1 MKRRFLI
8 PVILTVGFGLTLSF
22 QRGLFPSLSTG
33 LQSLYAQGPSESKFF
48 VFDGHS
54 HPTSAAYRRGS
65 NIGDPNFSPQFS
77 LSMARQ
83 GGLGASFFNTSID
96 EFYEVNHIAV
106 KELLR
111 QFDHFYRQL
120 ALYPDQVGVAT
131 SGDEVRALQKQGKL
145 AAIPAIEGAI
155 AIESDLGVLRMMYR
169 LGLREMNLVH
179 NLANNIGDV
188 QYTTKNNGRG
198 SGLTGYGREL
208 VAEMNRLGIVI
219 DMSHMAE
226 QTAWDVMKVSTQP
239 VVTTH
244 SGVRAL
250 VKRPG
255 TWSDEMIQEL
265 AQKGGVICIPFLP
278 QLISQEYH
286 NKWHEGRPPRGSG
299 LMGWEPL
306 LYRGDPTKIYDFI
319 AERTSGRQTGRSE
332 RDRQRQLDMP
342 PLSNVI
348 DAIDH
353 VVRLVGANTVGIA
366 SDWGGDRLTLQG
378 IENVGEYQN
387 IAQALLK
394 RGYSEG
400 DVAKIMGENLLRVF
414 DQVVRTAKPQ

>member
-1 MKRRFLI
+1 MNHFKVRSLI
-8 PVILTVGFGLTLSF
+8 LGVLLLTLSF
-22 QRGLFPSLSTG
+22 LVAVFSPSFSPVFLISH
-33 LQSLYAQGPSESKFF
+33 AQGSQDSKYW
-48 VFDGHS
+48 VFDGHM
-54 HPTSAAYRRGS
+54 HP
-65 NIGDPNFSPQFS
+65 IGRSGNMGDADYSSKFTLP
-77 LSMARQ
+77 MAIE
-83 GGLGASFFNTSID
+83 GGLGAGLFNAGID
-96 EFYEVNHIAV
+96 EFYEANHLAV
-106 KELLR
+106 KSILGS
-111 QFDHFYRQL
+111 FDAFYRQISL
-120 ALYPDQVGVAT
+120 NSDQVGVARNAA
-131 SGDEVRALQKQGKL
+131 EVGALRRQGKI
-145 AAIPAIEGAI
+145 AAILSIEGAI

-179 NLANNIGDV
+179 NLENNIGDV
-188 QYTTKNNGRG
+188 QYSTKNNGRG

-265 AQKGGVICIPFLP
+265 AQKGGVICIPFLLP

-286 NKWHEGRPPRGSG
+286 NKWHAGRPPRGSG

-306 LYRGDPTKIYDFI
+306 VYRGDPTKIYDFI
-319 AERTSGRQTGRSE
+319 AERTGDPQAGQSE
-332 RDRQRQLDMP
+332 RTRQRQLDRP
-342 PLSNVI
+342 PLSNLI

-353 VVRLVGANTVGIA
+353 VVRLVGADTVGIS
-366 SDWGGDRLTLQG
+366 SDAGGDRVNLQG

-400 DVAKIMGENLLRVF
+400 DVAKIMGENLLRTF
-414 DQVVRTAKPQ
+414 DQVTR

>member
-1 MKRRFLI
+1 
-8 PVILTVGFGLTLSF
+8 
-22 QRGLFPSLSTG
+22 
-33 LQSLYAQGPSESKFF
+33 
-48 VFDGHS
+48 
-54 HPTSAAYRRGS
+54 
-65 NIGDPNFSPQFS
+65 
-77 LSMARQ
+77 MARQ

-96 EFYEVNHIAV
+96 EFYEANHIAV

-120 ALYPDQVGVAT
+120 ALYPDQVGLAT
-131 SGDEVRALQKQGKL
+131 TGDEVRALQKQGKL

-179 NLANNIGDV
+179 NLENNIGDV
-188 QYTTKNNGRG
+188 QYSTKNNGRG
-198 SGLTGYGREL
+198 SGLTGYGREW

-226 QTAWDVMKVSTQP
+226 QTAWDVMKLSTQP

-265 AQKGGVICIPFLP
+265 AQKGGVSCIPFLLP

-286 NKWHEGRPPRGSG
+286 NKWHAGRPPRGSG

-306 LYRGDPTKIYDFI
+306 VYRGDPTKIYDFI
-319 AERTSGRQTGRSE
+319 EERRSRYSSRRSE
-332 RDRQRQLDMP
+332 RARQRSSDIP
-342 PLSNVI
+342 PLSDLI
-348 DAIDH
+348 DNIDYIA
-353 VVRLVGANTVGIA
+353 RLVGVEHVGIS
-366 SDWGGDRLTLQG
+366 SDWGGYPVNIKG
-378 IENVGEYQN
+378 IENAGEYQN

-394 RGYSEG
+394 RGYSRE
-400 DVAKIMGENLLRVF
+400 DVAKIMGENLLQIF
-414 DQVVRTAKPQ
+414 DEVVRTAKHQ